1 MPSAD
6 IALQLPTTLYIRTL
20 RSVLV
25 VVTKT
30 LAAYIVAKLPKFDQ
44 AFTDGTSRRHT
55 EINNFIIGYITDAGL
70 QTVTLNNMILAPDKT
85 SLSTCQ
91 ALLRAM
97 EMESAQQLLQGWIDK
112 TREMYPDDNIV
123 NLIPKPEDATFLKLR
138 NGFLTTDTCSYL
150 AKRLVIYVFFRRM

>member
-97 EMESAQQLLQGWIDK
+97 ESAQQLLQGWIDK

-123 NLIPKPEDATFLKLR
+123 NLIPKPEDATFQKLR
-138 NGFLTTDTCSYL
+138 NGLLTTDTCSYL